1 MSMQSLTRV
10 NSMPPGNRGGRASI
24 QPAGWSGGGAEQPSQ
39 LLEYWIVIRANFGW
53 ICLLALAGA
62 GLGWLIAAL
71 QPSMYQ
77 ARTLLDIRSLNENF
91 LNKEGGSTVNPT
103 GDVLAESYIQ
113 TEIKILTSDSL
124 RKQALKNLSNSLTAQ
139 PALSAKEEPSSS
151 FLQSWMGKVDGSSTP
166 YKALIAD
173 AGSRIKVRAVGNT
186 RMVELLC
193 DARDA
198 QLAASVCNG
207 LAQTYM
213 KYNLDSRY
221 KSTKDTGEWLQSQ
234 LDSVRKRLEKAESD
248 LKNYNGAAMASDSGT
263 DDNLAQE
270 KLRSIQADLS
280 RVQSERMSRQ
290 SDYEIAMSRPA
301 TSLPLAVDSGS
312 IRELRTHL
320 GDLERQLA
328 EMSSTMTPEHYK
340 VRELQ
345 HEIDETKRQMEREHS
360 DVINRLKANY
370 DLSSSEEAKLQAAYA
385 RQSAQVAQQGSKS
398 VQYNM
403 ISRDVESERRLYE
416 TLLQKVDE
424 VGLQTAMHTST
435 ISVVDPAVPPA
446 APYSPKTMMSI
457 AVGMF
462 FGGCVGLAFSFIR
475 LRSDR
480 SLHGPGEASYHLQLR
495 ELGVIPSVENR
506 PFRGL
511 LARSRPMVAKPVMQS
526 ASETV
531 IDASTLE
538 QETALQGRVPVRST
552 AVAEAFFATM
562 NSLLFTIGNADS
574 RVIVMTSPDAG
585 DGKTTVATNLAIAL
599 AQIGRRVVVVDGD
612 MRKPRLHQ
620 VFDVETQGGLADLL
634 DATDPIDS
642 YSLSELVSPT
652 QLANLFVLPTDVASE
667 GTVAKLHSHRLK
679 ALLDRLRREFDVVI
693 VDSPPMLHLSDARVL
708 GSRADGV
715 VLVFRARKT
724 TIEDAMAAHDCLS
737 QDGTKVLG
745 TILNDWNAR
754 KAVKYGP
761 YAAYFRATA

>member
-1 MSMQSLTRV
+1 MSTPTLSRPNSLTPVHRTPRTA
-10 NSMPPGNRGGRASI
+10 MQPGG
-24 QPAGWSGGGAEQPSQ
+24 PVEQPSQ

-53 ICLLALAGA
+53 ICLLALVGA
-62 GLGWLIAAL
+62 GLGWLISAL

-91 LNKEGGSTVNPT
+91 LNKEGSSTVSPT
-103 GDVLAESYIQ
+103 GDLLPESYIQ
-113 TEIKILTSDSL
+113 TEIKILTSDRL
-124 RKQALKNLSNSLTAQ
+124 RKEALKRLTLPPQ
-139 PALSAKEEPSSS
+139 PGNTEEHSSS
-151 FLQSWMGKVDGSSTP
+151 FLRSWIGKVDGESVP
-166 YKALIAD
+166 YKALVAD

-186 RMVELLC
+186 RMVEILC
-193 DARDA
+193 DARDS

-207 LAQTYM
+207 LASTYM

-221 KSTKDTGEWLQSQ
+221 KSTKETGDWLQSQ
-234 LDSVRKRLEKAESD
+234 LETVRSRLSKAENDEKD
-248 LKNYNGAAMASDSGT
+248 LRGAAPASDSGA

-270 KLRSIQADLS
+270 KLHQIQAQLS
-280 RVQSERMSRQ
+280 TTEAERMARE
-290 SDYEIAMSRPA
+290 SDYETSRNRPA
-301 TSLPLAVDSGS
+301 SELPLAVDSGS

-320 GDLERQLA
+320 GDLQRQLA
-328 EMSSTMTPEHYK
+328 EMSATMTPEHYK

-345 HEIDETKRQMEREHS
+345 QEIAETQRQIEREHS

-370 DLSSSEEAKLQAAYA
+370 DLASSEQSKLQAAYA

-403 ISRDVESERRLYE
+403 AHRDVESERRLYE

-424 VGLQTAMHTST
+424 VGLATAMRTST
-435 ISVVDPAVPPA
+435 ISVVDPAVPPG
-446 APYSPKTMMSI
+446 APYSPKTLTSI
-457 AVGMF
+457 AVGLF
-462 FGGCVGLAFSFIR
+462 IGACIGLAFSFIR

-511 LARSRPMVAKPVMQS
+511 LGRGRPMMAKPVMQS
-526 ASETV
+526 AAETTL
-531 IDASTLE
+531 DASPVVDESTF
-538 QETALQGRVPVRST
+538 QGKLPVRST

-562 NSLLFTIGNADS
+562 NSLLFTIGNTNS

-599 AQIGRRVVVVDGD
+599 AQIGRRVVIVDAD

-620 VFDVETQGGLADLL
+620 VFDVDPQGGLADLL
-634 DATDPIDS
+634 DNNESIEGGPISD
-642 YSLSELVSPT
+642 LVSET
-652 QLANLFVLPTDVASE
+652 QLPNLFILPTAVASE
-667 GTVAKLHSHRLK
+667 GTVAKLHSSRLQG
-679 ALLDRLRREFDVVI
+679 LLDRLRREFDVVI
-693 VDSPPMLHLSDARVL
+693 VDSPPMLHISDARVL

-724 TIEDAMAAHDCLS
+724 TIEDALAAHDCLS
-737 QDGTKVLG
+737 QDGTKILG
-745 TILNDWNAR
+745 TILNDWNPR

-761 YAAYFRATA
+761 YSAYFRATA

>member
-1 MSMQSLTRV
+1 MSTPTLSRPNSLATVNRAPRTVMQ
-10 NSMPPGNRGGRASI
+10 P
-24 QPAGWSGGGAEQPSQ
+24 GGGVEQPSQ
-39 LLEYWIVIRANFGW
+39 LLEYWIVIRANFWW
-53 ICLLALAGA
+53 ICLLALVGGA
-62 GLGWLIAAL
+62 IGWLVAAV

-103 GDVLAESYIQ
+103 GDVLPESYIQ

-124 RKQALKNLSNSLTAQ
+124 RKEALKSLAAPAQ
-139 PALSAKEEPSSS
+139 PGSKEEPSSS
-151 FLQSWMGKVDGSSTP
+151 FLQSWMGKMDGASVP

-173 AGSRIKVRAVGNT
+173 AGNRIKVRAVGNT
-186 RMVELLC
+186 RMVEILC

-213 KYNLDSRY
+213 KYNLESRY
-221 KSTKDTGEWLQSQ
+221 QSTKETGDWLASQ

-248 LKNYNGAAMASDSGT
+248 LKNYNGAALASDSGA
-263 DDNLAQE
+263 DENLGQE
-270 KLRSIQADLS
+270 KLRQIQSELS
-280 RVQSERMSRQ
+280 RVQADRIARE
-290 SDYEIAMSRPA
+290 SDYETSLSRPA
-301 TSLPLAVDSGS
+301 SALPLAVDSGS

-320 GDLERQLA
+320 EDLERQLA

-345 HEIDETKRQMEREHS
+345 QEIAETKSQIDREHT

-424 VGLQTAMHTST
+424 VGLQTAMRTST
-435 ISVVDPAVPPA
+435 ISVVDPAVPPG
-446 APYSPKTMMSI
+446 APYSPKTLTSI
-457 AVGMF
+457 AVGLF
-462 FGGCVGLAFSFIR
+462 IGSCIGLAFSFIR

-511 LARSRPMVAKPVMQS
+511 LRRGRPMMAKPIMQS
-526 ASETV
+526 AGETTL
-531 IDASTLE
+531 DASAAAE
-538 QETALQGRVPVRST
+538 EASLQGRLPVRST

-562 NSLLFTIGNADS
+562 NSLLFTIGNANS

-599 AQIGRRVVVVDGD
+599 AQIGRRVVIVDAD

-620 VFDVETQGGLADLL
+620 VFDVDPQGGLADLL
-634 DATDPIDS
+634 DDS
-642 YSLSELVSPT
+642 DSIEGRPVSDLVSET
-652 QLANLFVLPTDVASE
+652 QLPNLFILPTVVASE
-667 GTVAKLHSHRLK
+667 GTVAKLHSSRLQS
-679 ALLDRLRREFDVVI
+679 LLDRLRREFDVVI
-693 VDSPPMLHLSDARVL
+693 VDSPPMLHISDARVL

-724 TIEDAMAAHDCLS
+724 TIEDALAAHDCLS

-745 TILNDWNAR
+745 TILNDWNPR

-761 YAAYFRATA
+761 YSAYFRATA

>member
-1 MSMQSLTRV
+1 MQPS
-10 NSMPPGNRGGRASI
+10 N
-24 QPAGWSGGGAEQPSQ
+24 WSGPGAEQPSQ
-39 LLEYWIVIRANFGW
+39 MLEYWIVIRANFGW
-53 ICLLALAGA
+53 ICLLALVGAGA
-62 GLGWLIAAL
+62 GWLFAAL

-103 GDVLAESYIQ
+103 GDILPESYIQ

-124 RKQALKNLSNSLTAQ
+124 RKQAVKNLAAPP
-139 PALSAKEEPSSS
+139 PASKDEQSAS
-151 FLQSWMGKVDGSSTP
+151 FLQSWMGKVDGSSVP
-166 YKALIAD
+166 YKTLVAD
-173 AGSRIKVRAVGNT
+173 AGNRIKVRAVGNT
-186 RMVELLC
+186 RMVEILC

-213 KYNLDSRY
+213 KYNLESRTE
-221 KSTKDTGEWLQSQ
+221 STKETGAWLASQ
-234 LDSVRKRLEKAESD
+234 LDSVRKRLEKAEND
-248 LKNYNGAAMASDSGT
+248 LKEYKGATASSDPGA
-263 DDNLAQE
+263 DDTLGQE
-270 KLRSIQADLS
+270 KLREIQSQLA
-280 RVQSERMSRQ
+280 QSDNERIARQ
-290 SDYEIAMSRPA
+290 SDYEISRN
-301 TSLPLAVDSGS
+301 TSANALPLGVDSGS

-345 HEIDETKRQMEREHS
+345 HEIEETKSQIEREHQ
-360 DVINRLKANY
+360 DVLNRLRANY
-370 DLSSSEEAKLQAAYA
+370 DLASTKEAKTQAAYA

-398 VQYNM
+398 VQTSM
-403 ISRDVESERRLYE
+403 IQHDVDSERRLYE

-435 ISVVDPAVPPA
+435 ISVVDPAVPPG
-446 APYSPKTMMSI
+446 APYSPKILTSI
-457 AVGMF
+457 AVGLF
-462 FGGCVGLAFSFIR
+462 LGSCIGLAFSFIR
-475 LRSDR
+475 LKSDR
-480 SLHGPGEASYHLQLR
+480 SLHGPGEAAYHLQLR

-506 PFRGL
+506 RFRGL
-511 LARSRPMVAKPVMQS
+511 LGRSRPLIAKPVMQS
-526 ASETV
+526 ASETIV
-531 IDASTLE
+531 DASALAD
-538 QETALQGRVPVRST
+538 ETSLQGRVPVRST

-562 NSLLFTIGNADS
+562 NSLLFTIGNANS

-620 VFDVETQGGLADLL
+620 VFDVDPEGGLADLL
-634 DATDPIDS
+634 DESDSIEARPI
-642 YSLSELVSPT
+642 SELVSAT
-652 QLANLFVLPTDVASE
+652 QLPNLFVLPTAVASE
-667 GTVAKLHSHRLK
+667 GTVAKLHSSRLQG
-679 ALLDRLRREFDVVI
+679 LLERLRREFDVVI

-724 TIEDAMAAHDCLS
+724 TIEDALAAHDCLS

-761 YAAYFRATA
+761 YSAYFRATA

>member
-1 MSMQSLTRV
+1 M
-10 NSMPPGNRGGRASI
+10 
-24 QPAGWSGGGAEQPSQ
+24 QPANWSAAGADQPSQ

-53 ICLLALAGA
+53 ICLLAVLGG
-62 GLGWLIAAL
+62 GLGWLVAAL

-103 GDVLAESYIQ
+103 GDVLPESYIQ

-124 RKQALKNLSNSLTAQ
+124 RQQALKHLAGPPQ
-139 PALSAKEEPSSS
+139 PATKDDASPS
-151 FLQSWMGKVDGSSTP
+151 FLQSWMGKMDGSSVP
-166 YKALIAD
+166 YKALVAD
-173 AGSRIKVRAVGNT
+173 AGHRIKVRAVGNT

-207 LAQTYM
+207 LAETY
-213 KYNLDSRY
+213 KTYNLESRY
-221 KSTKDTGEWLQSQ
+221 KSTKETGDWLQSQ
-234 LDSVRKRLEKAESD
+234 LDSVRKRLEKAEND
-248 LKNYNGAAMASDSGT
+248 LKVYRGAAPTSEAGA
-263 DDNLAQE
+263 DDNLSEE
-270 KLRSIQADLS
+270 KLRQIQAELS
-280 RVQSERMSRQ
+280 RVQGDRIARQ
-290 SDYEIAMSRPA
+290 SDYEIALSRPA
-301 TSLPLAVDSGS
+301 SSLPLAVDSGQ

-345 HEIDETKRQMEREHS
+345 HEIDETKRQMDREHS

-370 DLSSSEEAKLQAAYA
+370 DLAASQEAKLQAAYA

-398 VQYNM
+398 VQTSM
-403 ISRDVESERRLYE
+403 IQHDVDSERRLYE

-435 ISVVDPAVPPA
+435 ISVVDPAVPPG
-446 APYSPKTMMSI
+446 APYSPKTFTSI
-457 AVGMF
+457 AVGLF
-462 FGGCVGLAFSFIR
+462 LGSCVGLAFSFIR

-480 SLHGPGEASYHLQLR
+480 SLHGPGEAAYHLQLR

-506 PFRGL
+506 SFRGL
-511 LARSRPMVAKPVMQS
+511 IGRSRPAVQKPVMQS
-526 ASETV
+526 ASETIV
-531 IDASTLE
+531 DASVIE
-538 QETALQGRVPVRST
+538 DENSLQGRVPVRST

-562 NSLLFTIGNADS
+562 NSLLFTIGNANS

-620 VFDVETQGGLADLL
+620 VFDVDPEGGLADLL
-634 DATDPIDS
+634 DENDS
-642 YSLSELVSPT
+642 IEERAISDLVSAT
-652 QLANLFVLPTDVASE
+652 QLPNLFILPTAVASE
-667 GTVAKLHSHRLK
+667 GTVAKLHSSRLQ

-724 TIEDAMAAHDCLS
+724 TIEDALAAHDCLS
-737 QDGTKVLG
+737 QDGIKVLG
-745 TILNDWNAR
+745 TILNDWNPR

-761 YAAYFRATA
+761 YSAYFRATA